1 MCRPIFNWE
10 IEYHK
15 NNAKIWV
22 STLIKCRFAAS
33 ALSALS
39 FGVIIGPPTDF
50 CLAFLLKEKK
60 KKKKRER
67 EPLYLVHGSVVINIP
82 DMLSPLIFPE
92 LLYYFFAPSF
102 HDELEY
108 SSKPA
113 VPRLIFIEMPK
124 ITWRGVY
131 EIIIKITG
139 GKYSLFMSCTFP
151 LHLGFLLPQ

>member
-1 MCRPIFNWE
+1 MRT
-10 IEYHK
+10 
-15 NNAKIWV
+15 NAKIWV
-22 STLIKCRFAAS
+22 SILINCRFAAS
-33 ALSALS
+33 ALSAIL
-39 FGVIIGPPTDF
+39 FGVIIGTPTDF
-50 CLAFLLKEKK
+50 CLAFSL
-60 KKKKRER
+60 KKKKREQ
-67 EPLYLVHGSVVINIP
+67 EPLYLVHGSVIINIP

-113 VPRLIFIEMPK
+113 VQRLIFIEMPK